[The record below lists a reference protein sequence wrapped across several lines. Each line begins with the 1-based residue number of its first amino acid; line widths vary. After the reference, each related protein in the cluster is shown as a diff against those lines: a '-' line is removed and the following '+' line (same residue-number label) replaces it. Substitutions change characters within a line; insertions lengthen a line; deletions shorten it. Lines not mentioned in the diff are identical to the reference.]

1 MAKRY
6 IDTNFFKSP
15 FVRSLPSHLKT
26 FYCFVIC
33 DAQGSGIWT
42 VDTEI
47 ASVYI
52 GSNITIDEVEKYFLM
67 CGKAIDLKNGRWFF
81 PDFIQH
87 QYPSGLNRGNKAHKN
102 FIAEL
107 DHYGLIDEDCN
118 LLLSNN
124 EIHEAPS
131 KGPLR
136 ESIEES
142 RRLKEGSLEG
152 PTGNCN
158 SKGKGNSN
166 CNSKGNSNCKER
178 TLQKISSDSKDLEKP
193 TQVDIWPTFDDFWKA
208 YRYNKGK
215 KAAMSAWH
223 KIKQP
228 DKEKILEYLP
238 EYVRTTHI
246 DGTYPSRKH
255 ASTFLNQ
262 ESWKDDII
270 EIKSGTL
277 QRKSTAGFSDKTIEQ
292 ARGWANS

>member
-15 FVRSLPSHLKT
+15 FVRSLPIEIKAI
-26 FYCFVIC
+26 YCFIIC
-33 DAQGSGIWT
+33 DCEGSGVWS
-42 VDTEI
+42 VDPEV
-47 ASVYI
+47 ASLYV
-52 GSNITIDEVEKYFLM
+52 GANVTIEDLQSHFIDT
-67 CGKAIDLKNGRWFF
+67 GKAIDLGNGKWFF
-81 PDFIQH
+81 IDFIDH
-87 QYPSGLNRGNKAHKN
+87 QYPKGLSRTNPAHNN

-107 DHYGLIDEDCN
+107 ESYGLLDDEAN
-118 LLLSNN
+118 IKESFRAINSPFKGSFLSTERYN
-124 EIHEAPS
+124 
-131 KGPLR
+131 
-136 ESIEES
+136 
-142 RRLKEGSLEG
+142 
-152 PTGNCN
+152 GNCN
-158 SKGKGNSN
+158 SNGKGNSN
-166 CNSKGNSNCKER
+166 SNSSGKCKER
-178 TLQKISSDSKDLEKP
+178 TLQKNSSDSKDLEKP

-277 QRKSTAGFSDKTIEQ
+277 QRKPTAGFSDKTIEQ